1 MKKIKHPVPLKLSKE
16 ELVSFQL
23 KFTLRKFNFNETEL
37 LVLAYIYLY
46 GDGATDKILKDK
58 VLGSYQT
65 VKNYISKLRKS
76 KVILEDR
83 LHPNIKV
90 FEESLEYTFE
100 LLLLHGEDEIL
111 SEVIESNP

>member
-1 MKKIKHPVPLKLSKE
+1 MKKIKHPVPLRFSRE

-23 KFTLRKFNFNETEL
+23 KFTLRKFNFNDTEL
-37 LVLAYIYLY
+37 LVLAYIYLH
-46 GDGATDKILKDK
+46 GDLATDKILGDK

-65 VKNYISKLRKS
+65 VKNYMSKLRKS
-76 KVILEDR
+76 GVIVGEK

-100 LLLLHGEDEIL
+100 LIL
-111 SEVIESNP
+111 NEKDTESKVLS